1 MLLVTAYYPLN
12 KSKYSLDV
20 YDQWISLFFECVTC
34 PVMFFCSSEIY
45 EQLKLKA
52 RNNVQF
58 VQREFN
64 SFEMMSEPW
73 KSRWERWYTV
83 DPERNWHSPEL
94 YAIWAAKQEFV
105 REAIKLKES
114 PYYVWCD
121 VGCFR
126 TRRSGSFEYTANYIS
141 PGKITCLDATNLVHD
156 RKPLI
161 GGGVLAGDQEAWY
174 SFSQN
179 YLKELEQNIHG
190 KDQVIYRRV
199 LNDTNALI
207 LQPTKKYGDPWFYLT
222 YILTN
227 DNK

>member
-20 YDQWISLFFECVTC
+20 YDQWIFLFFECVTC
-34 PVMFFCSSEIY
+34 PVMFFCSSETH
-45 EQLKLKA
+45 QRLKTKA
-52 RNNVQF
+52 RDNVQF
-58 VQREFN
+58 VEREFS

-73 KSRWERWYTV
+73 KSRWKRWHTV
-83 DPERNWHSPEL
+83 DPERNMHSPEL

-105 REAIKLKES
+105 REAIKIVDTDT
-114 PYYVWCD
+114 YIWCD

-126 TRRSGSFEYTANYIS
+126 TRRSGSFEYTANYVS
-141 PGKITCLDATNLVHD
+141 PGKITCLDVSTLVHD
-156 RKPLI
+156 RKPMI